1 MRKREQF
8 AVSLR
13 KQKTRQIIANK
24 RKRIAK
30 VVEESTTAEETVV
43 GQASD
48 AVLVVGGHD
57 FREPSYNGYFVMMG
71 KDRDYFNGLIRDIAP
86 ELASK
91 SQVEDKINYA
101 IYQLQTIEKDGGGA
115 GEEDQQL
122 QKKVALFE
130 VMRKILQVNED
141 PSIGLVIQRTPL
153 VQIVVNILGSSN
165 FQSESL
171 EEKCLKLE
179 ALWILINLTYT
190 DEFNTM
196 LILCSELDKVGNISK
211 AEK

>member
-43 GQASD
+43 GSASD

-101 IYQLQTIEKDGGGA
+101 IY
-115 GEEDQQL
+115 
-122 QKKVALFE
+122 
-130 VMRKILQVNED
+130 
-141 PSIGLVIQRTPL
+141 
-153 VQIVVNILGSSN
+153 
-165 FQSESL
+165 
-171 EEKCLKLE
+171 
-179 ALWILINLTYT
+179 
-190 DEFNTM
+190 
-196 LILCSELDKVGNISK
+196 
-211 AEK
+211 